1 MEQVIFV
8 GGCLYDNKI
17 QRHNGSE
24 ASKISDRNKSFI
36 PVQNMRFFF
45 NQSKVIIPWK
55 TINEF

>member
-24 ASKISDRNKSFI
+24 TSKIFDRNKSFI
-36 PVQNMRFFF
+36 PVKNMRFSL
-45 NQSKVIIPWK
+45 NQSKVIISWK